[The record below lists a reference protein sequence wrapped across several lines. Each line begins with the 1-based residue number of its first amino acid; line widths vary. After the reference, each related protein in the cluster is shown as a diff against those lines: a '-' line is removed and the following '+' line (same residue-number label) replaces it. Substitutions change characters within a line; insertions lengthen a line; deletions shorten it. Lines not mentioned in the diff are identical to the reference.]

1 METAGMPGY
10 VVTAEAVDQIADV
23 VKPHFKAM
31 EADLAK
37 EYPDRPEWAFV
48 LGVALG
54 MSVLLDNI
62 EDPAERASAVHGINI
77 LVRHSGYALRP
88 VT

>member
-1 METAGMPGY
+1 MTDY
-10 VVTAEAVDQIADV
+10 VVTTATVDQIADV
-23 VKPHFKAM
+23 VKPHFEAM
-31 EADLAK
+31 EADLAR
-37 EYPDRPEWAFV
+37 EYPDRPEWAYV

-62 EDPAERASAVHGINI
+62 EDPAERASAVQGINI

-88 VT
+88 LA